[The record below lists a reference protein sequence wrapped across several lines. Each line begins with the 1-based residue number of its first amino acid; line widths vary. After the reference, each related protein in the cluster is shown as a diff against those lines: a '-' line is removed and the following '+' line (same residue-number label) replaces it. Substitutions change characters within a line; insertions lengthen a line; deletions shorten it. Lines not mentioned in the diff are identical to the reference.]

1 MLGLLKVF
9 FDKLPLYARVN
20 TTKITTE
27 QLIERLEK
35 KENVCAKAI
44 SWLPG
49 AIELEQTGSVAHLQA
64 YEEGLFHIQD
74 ISSQLCCS
82 VLAPKPG
89 QTIADLFVQLPAAN
103 IYYGRTNGESG
114 KLLSFDKYKGKV
126 GLIRQG
132 AKRLGLSVVEA
143 LFETAAIQKR
153 NCCLQTAYCAMHLV
167 QVWKLFAESRKFVIN
182 LRKS

>member
-1 MLGLLKVF
+1 MYVQRRYRGCRGRLNWNRPVLWRTYRHMKKACFIYKIYHLNCAVLYWLQNR
-9 FDKLPLYARVN
+9 DKPLQIFCAAPGGK
-20 TTKITTE
+20 TFTMAE
-27 QLIERLEK
+27 QM
-35 KENVCAKAI
+35 EN
-44 SWLPG
+44 
-49 AIELEQTGSVAHLQA
+49 Q
-64 YEEGLFHIQD
+64 
-74 ISSQLCCS
+74 
-82 VLAPKPG
+82 
-89 QTIADLFVQLPAAN
+89 
-103 IYYGRTNGESG
+103 G

-167 QVWKLFAESRKFVIN
+167 QVWELFAESRKFVIN

>member
-1 MLGLLKVF
+1 M
-9 FDKLPLYARVN
+9 N

-27 QLIERLEK
+27 QLIERLE

-82 VLAPKPG
+82 VLAPKSG
-89 QTIADLFVQLPAAN
+89 QTIADLCAAPGGKTFTMAEQMEN
-103 IYYGRTNGESG
+103 QG

-143 LFETAAIQKR
+143 SIRDSSNPKE
-153 NCCLQTAYCAMHLV
+153 
-167 QVWKLFAESRKFVIN
+167 
-182 LRKS
+182 KSAVCRRRIVRCTLCRFGNYSEKAGNSL